1 MGDSAEQRASEILR
15 HLGCRLPDAT
25 LEYDHIVAIHKFV
38 IRHASLIYSLT
49 VPDWKLRTT
58 PLEELTQA
66 IATVVDRVLL
76 GAAPHRIRLG
86 VWAGY
91 TAA

>member
-1 MGDSAEQRASEILR
+1 MSDSAEQRVSEILR
-15 HLGCRLPDAT
+15 DLRCRLPDAT

-66 IATVVDRVLL
+66 IATVVDRVLI
-76 GAAPHRIRLG
+76 GVAPHRIWLG
-86 VWAGY
+86 VWSGY
-91 TAA
+91 ATA